1 MEKLNKQV
9 IQENNGIFHWE
20 FHQIFRL
27 LSKFEMKLRAAGRT
41 QIRTLDSETSS
52 RIASEVGQSIEAQSP
67 RLGLADHWPY
77 HLDGHSPRS
86 RVKCATSFP
95 CSIILMETRNGE
107 CSGKNRSFF
116 GTRTNSRINSG
127 FCPPGSPG
135 TPEVTKEANWRSTG
149 KYEQLYHNL
158 LM

>member
-27 LSKFEMKLRAAGRT
+27 LSKFEMKLRAAGWT

-52 RIASEVGQSIEAQSP
+52 RIASEVGQSVEAQSL

-86 RVKCATSFP
+86 RTKCATSFP
-95 CSIILMETRNGE
+95 CSINLMETRNGE
-107 CSGKNRSFF
+107 CSDKNRSFF
-116 GTRTNSRINSG
+116 GIRNNSRVNSD
-127 FCPPGSPG
+127 FCPPGTSR
-135 TPEVTKEANWRSTG
+135 TPEAAKETK
-149 KYEQLYHNL
+149 
-158 LM
+158 